1 MVVHREAR
9 PGIRVSELAE
19 LLNLDIGTAH
29 ATTEERTP
37 KNSNEEGEKTWISAD
52 GPWAGLLDA
61 LSAAL
66 TNARSERLIFSLRGN
81 IQRHSATRTSPLGKT
96 RIR

>member
-1 MVVHREAR
+1 VAEWLFTGTAR

-29 ATTEERTP
+29 AMTEERTP

-66 TNARSERLIFSLRGN
+66 TNARSEGLSLAYVVIFSGTR
-81 IQRHSATRTSPLGKT
+81 RHGR
-96 RIR
+96 RR